1 MSMDYMPLIQYLAAL
16 WLLCLVSLVWD
27 AKSKKPGE
35 GCNRPQATRCTKTQT
50 TK

>member
-1 MSMDYMPLIQYLAAL
+1 MNYLPLIQYLAAL

-27 AKSKKPGE
+27 AKSKKPVS
-35 GCNRPQATRCTKTQT
+35 GCTRTQATRCTKTQT